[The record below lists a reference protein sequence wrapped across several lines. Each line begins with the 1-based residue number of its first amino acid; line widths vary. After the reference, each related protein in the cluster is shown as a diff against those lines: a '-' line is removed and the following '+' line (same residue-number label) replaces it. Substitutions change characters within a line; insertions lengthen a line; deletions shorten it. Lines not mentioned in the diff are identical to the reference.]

1 MKTEWSEDRVEW
13 KTEWSGR
20 QRGVKT
26 EWSEDRV
33 EWKTEGSE
41 DRGE

>member
-1 MKTEWSEDRVEW
+1 MEW
-13 KTEWSGR
+13 KTEGSGR
-20 QRGVKT
+20 QRGVKTEGVKT

-33 EWKTEGSE
+33 EWKTWGSE